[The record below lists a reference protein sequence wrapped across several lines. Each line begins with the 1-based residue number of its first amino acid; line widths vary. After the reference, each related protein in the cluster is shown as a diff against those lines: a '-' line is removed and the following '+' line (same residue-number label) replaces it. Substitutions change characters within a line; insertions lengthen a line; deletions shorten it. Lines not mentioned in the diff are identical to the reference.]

1 MPSTHARDAVVSSR
15 LAKVLEAVGR
25 DDAVA
30 DLLCDVCGLE
40 HPILGLE
47 KASAPDHVLHVVAA
61 DRVADLEKMR
71 ARLGTKQY
79 ITILNQVCLDH
90 MGRGPI
96 VEHVISIFGKLCTEE
111 GAVAIQME
119 ANVPYTLKWALQ
131 THSAAKRL
139 CEKCVLNA
147 SRPRPRATTTRARA
161 TSASKS
167 HRSLWQASKRTNGD
181 ADFVVAVLKCFG
193 AFSLHDPSI
202 FTMVLHGVTEKVVS
216 ATERHGDH
224 AQLLRTA
231 VELFGNLGG
240 RGRRSGRAVHGPLV
254 GGGAVDAI
262 GSILDSCRAR
272 IDGDALALIGACFDA
287 KLYNLANDTNAAS
300 AVVEGGL

>member
-1 MPSTHARDAVVSSR
+1 SR

-40 HPILGLE
+40 HLILGLE
-47 KASAPDHVLHVVAA
+47 KASAPDHIQHVVALL
-61 DRVADLEKMR
+61 DRVASLEKMR

-131 THSAAKRL
+131 THAAAKRL

-147 SRPRPRATTTRARA
+147 SRLVAGNDDARTGYVCEQVTPELVA
-161 TSASKS
+161 ALETHCSD
-167 HRSLWQASKRTNGD
+167 T
-181 ADFVVAVLKCFG
+181 DFVVAVLKCFG
-193 AFSLHDPSI
+193 AFS
-202 FTMVLHGVTEKVVS
+202 
-216 ATERHGDH
+216 
-224 AQLLRTA
+224 
-231 VELFGNLGG
+231 
-240 RGRRSGRAVHGPLV
+240 
-254 GGGAVDAI
+254 
-262 GSILDSCRAR
+262 
-272 IDGDALALIGACFDA
+272 
-287 KLYNLANDTNAAS
+287 
-300 AVVEGGL
+300 

>member
-1 MPSTHARDAVVSSR
+1 
-15 LAKVLEAVGR
+15 
-25 DDAVA
+25 
-30 DLLCDVCGLE
+30 VCGLE
-40 HPILGLE
+40 HLILGLE
-47 KASAPDHVLHVVAA
+47 KASAPDHVLHVVALL
-61 DRVADLEKMR
+61 DRVASLEKMR

-147 SRPRPRATTTRARA
+147 SRLVAGNDDAR
-161 TSASKS
+161 TGYVCEQVTPELVASLET
-167 HRSLWQASKRTNGD
+167 HNGD

-202 FTMVLHGVTEKVVS
+202 FTMVSHGVTEKVVS
-216 ATERHGDH
+216 ATERHGGH

-231 VELFGNLGG
+231 VELFGN
-240 RGRRSGRAVHGPLV
+240 
-254 GGGAVDAI
+254 
-262 GSILDSCRAR
+262 
-272 IDGDALALIGACFDA
+272 
-287 KLYNLANDTNAAS
+287 
-300 AVVEGGL
+300 

>member
-1 MPSTHARDAVVSSR
+1 MRRPGRPGELRALAACLSTHARDAVVSSR

-40 HPILGLE
+40 HLILGLE
-47 KASAPDHVLHVVAA
+47 KASALTTRLHAVALL

-119 ANVPYTLKWALQ
+119 ANAPYTLKWALQ
-131 THSAAKRL
+131 THAAAKRL

-147 SRPRPRATTTRARA
+147 AAPRRGQRRRAHGLRLRASHTGACGKPRNAQWRRGLRRGRPQVLWGLFAARPVDSRDGLARRDGESSQRDGAPRRPRATT
-161 TSASKS
+161 
-167 HRSLWQASKRTNGD
+167 
-181 ADFVVAVLKCFG
+181 AD
-193 AFSLHDPSI
+193 
-202 FTMVLHGVTEKVVS
+202 
-216 ATERHGDH
+216 
-224 AQLLRTA
+224 
-231 VELFGNLGG
+231 G
-240 RGRRSGRAVHGPLV
+240 RG
-254 GGGAVDAI
+254 
-262 GSILDSCRAR
+262 
-272 IDGDALALIGACFDA
+272 ALR
-287 KLYNLANDTNAAS
+287 
-300 AVVEGGL
+300 